1 MGKTVQIDSDLL
13 QNMVSFIGAAGTQLD
28 KLAKEQEQ
36 AKAAAPEVVET
47 LVQQGLL
54 AEERK
59 SAAVGALG
67 ESHVRVLDVLKKTAS
82 HVAKKEEVA
91 PAMGAPAPAMDKAA
105 EEETPRSKADR
116 DFLRS
121 LGFGN

>member
-1 MGKTVQIDSDLL
+1 MGKSVQIDSDLL

-28 KLAKEQEQ
+28 KLAKDQEQ
-36 AKAAAPEVVET
+36 AKAAAPAVVET

-67 ESHVRVLDVLKKTAS
+67 ESHTRVLDVLKKTAS
-82 HVAKKEEVA
+82 HVTKKEENA
-91 PAMGAPAPAMDKAA
+91 PSMGAPAPDMDKVAKDDSPMSAA
-105 EEETPRSKADR
+105 NQK
-116 DFLRS
+116 FLQAI
-121 LGFGN
+121 GFGQ